1 MNMMNDS
8 TITKRARQF
17 CPISSAAAIIADHW
31 SLIILRDIAILN
43 RRTFR
48 EILKKNNENIS
59 SAILAKRLKRLCDL
73 GLLTTAQDDGHSQ
86 RKIYSL
92 TASSIDTVPM
102 LIDMSCWTFKHSGTC
117 TDHDGQIAL
126 MRSAPSEYSSQLVEK
141 LRVSHLREKH
151 VD

>member
-1 MNMMNDS
+1 MNEINIS
-8 TITKRARQF
+8 AITKRAKQF

-48 EILKKNNENIS
+48 EILLKNNENIS

-73 GLLTTAQDDGHSQ
+73 DLLTFVNDKEHSQ

-92 TASSIDTVPM
+92 TEASIDIVPM
-102 LIDMSCWTFKHSGTC
+102 LIDMSCWTFKHSGAC
-117 TDHDGQIAL
+117 KENNDQIVS
-126 MRSAPSEYSSQLVEK
+126 MRSSPSEYSRKLVEK
-141 LRVSHLREKH
+141 LTASHLL
-151 VD
+151 

>member
-1 MNMMNDS
+1 MNEINIS
-8 TITKRARQF
+8 AITKRAKHF

-48 EILKKNNENIS
+48 EILSKNNENIS

-73 GLLTTAQDDGHSQ
+73 HLLTFVNDKEHLQ

-92 TASSIDTVPM
+92 TEASIDIVPM
-102 LIDMSCWTFKHSGTC
+102 LIDMSCWTFKHSGVC
-117 TDHDGQIAL
+117 EDDNGQVAS
-126 MRSAPSEYSSQLVEK
+126 MRSSPSEYSSKLVEK
-141 LRVSHLREKH
+141 LRATHL
-151 VD
+151 V